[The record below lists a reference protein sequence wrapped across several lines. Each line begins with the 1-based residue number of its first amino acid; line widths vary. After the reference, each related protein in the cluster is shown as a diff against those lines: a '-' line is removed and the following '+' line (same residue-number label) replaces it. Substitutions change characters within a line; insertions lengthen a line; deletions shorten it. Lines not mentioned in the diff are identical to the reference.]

1 MIDLREALYTWPHWS
16 PSTDGLCRLTNAFLG
31 PGFWVLFA
39 ASARAKGIA
48 SEKVRYPSEDHRS
61 YAKALGLPGLLDE
74 NAESDITRKTE
85 GKRYARLTHLKG
97 AEAADQATGRINSC
111 VREILAGSPS
121 KKQLASDLSFV
132 IGELHDNVAAHT
144 DAVGV
149 SMAQRL
155 PELREHPVEIGFA
168 IADLGGGFSRKL
180 RQYGIE
186 HRDDAEAIEW
196 CLTEGKSTAA
206 LGEPKDEW
214 AQVLPDD
221 AIGNPYPDSIERA
234 YNSANH
240 HQGLGL
246 ATLVK
251 RVKEYEGVLEIV
263 SGRALYL
270 LQKDG
275 IAKFESLEHGWDGVA
290 VSCQFR
296 QDAVS
301 SGVELGVD
309 SAITT
314 LRKRFRTGGNK

>member
-1 MIDLREALYTWPHWS
+1 M
-16 PSTDGLCRLTNAFLG
+16 
-31 PGFWVLFA
+31 
-39 ASARAKGIA
+39 GI
-48 SEKVRYPSEDHRS
+48 SSDNVQYPSENHHS
-61 YAKALGLPGLLDE
+61 YAKALGLPVLLDE
-74 NAESDITRKTE
+74 NAEPNITRRTE
-85 GKRYARLTHLKG
+85 GSQYARLTHLKG
-97 AEAADQATGRINSC
+97 AEAANQATGRINSC
-111 VREILAGSPS
+111 VREILAGSPTR
-121 KKQLASDLSFV
+121 KQLASDLSFV

-144 DAVGV
+144 DAVGI

-155 PELREHPVEIGFA
+155 RQSRKHPAEIIFA

-180 RQYGIE
+180 RQYGID

-196 CLTEGKSTAA
+196 CLTEGRSTAA
-206 LGEPKDEW
+206 SGEPKDEW

-251 RVKEYEGVLEIV
+251 RVKEYKGVLEIA
-263 SGRALYL
+263 SGRILYSI
-270 LQKDG
+270 QEDG
-275 IAKFESLEHGWDGVA
+275 LSQFETLEHGWAGVA
-290 VSCQFR
+290 ISCRFR
-296 QDAVS
+296 QDAAG

-314 LRKRFRTGGNK
+314 LRKRFRTGETNDISDQTSGD